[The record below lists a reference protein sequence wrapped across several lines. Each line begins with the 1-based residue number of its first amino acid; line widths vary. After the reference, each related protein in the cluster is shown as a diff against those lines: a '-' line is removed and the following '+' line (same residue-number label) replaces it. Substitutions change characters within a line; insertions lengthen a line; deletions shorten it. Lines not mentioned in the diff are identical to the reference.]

1 LCEHPRRR
9 VAVIVASNSE
19 SEMLAQQMETLRVRL
34 DALELRLADIDRV
47 INRLEG
53 AALTTARSLQEI
65 SAHWDNVYE
74 AMRRTEDDPDVGQLD
89 DRR

>member
-1 LCEHPRRR
+1 
-9 VAVIVASNSE
+9 
-19 SEMLAQQMETLRVRL
+19 MLAQQVEALIGRL

-65 SAHWDNVYE
+65 SSHWDDVYE
-74 AMRRTEDDPDVGQLD
+74 AMRRSENDPNLGQLAD
-89 DRR
+89 EQ